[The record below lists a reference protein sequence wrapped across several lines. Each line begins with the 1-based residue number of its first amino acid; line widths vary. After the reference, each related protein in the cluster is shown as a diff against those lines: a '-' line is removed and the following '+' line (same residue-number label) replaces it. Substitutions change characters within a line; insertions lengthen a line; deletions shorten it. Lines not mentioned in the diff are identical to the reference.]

1 MSSEVHKYIEKA
13 IDSKKS
19 LLKAEILS
27 FPNDEEKKN
36 FRSNDLDHWK
46 INDKSNDDQFKA
58 VTGICMMFVI
68 LVIMGLYSN
77 I

>member
-46 INDKSNDDQFKA
+46 INEESNDDQFKA
-58 VTGICMMFVI
+58 VTGICVMFVI